1 MRHVVRQPNRMSAHL
16 LCLLLLLLLTS
27 VAGTGQAP
35 GQSARVL
42 FIGNSLTYANDLPG
56 MVATLAKAAG
66 RPIHVESVALPDFGL
81 AEHWHQGDARRAIAR
96 GEWTYVVLQQGPSA
110 LPESRRTLI
119 DYVKRFHNE
128 IKASGAKTGLYMVWP
143 SQQRRGDFSGVS
155 RSYRAAASEV
165 GATLMPVGDAW
176 REAWAADS
184 RLALYGPDGFH
195 PSQMGTYLAALVIYR
210 QLTGTAP
217 PVLPV
222 FGATA
227 DQAALLQQAAER
239 TSRAGR

>member
-1 MRHVVRQPNRMSAHL
+1 MRRGVRQPHRMSAHL

-35 GQSARVL
+35 APPARVL
-42 FIGNSLTYANDLPG
+42 FVGNSLTYANDLPA
-56 MVATLAKAAG
+56 MVATLARTAG
-66 RPIHVESVALPDFGL
+66 KPMHIESVALPDFGL
-81 AEHWHQGDARRAIAR
+81 EEHWQQGDARKAIAR
-96 GEWTYVVLQQGPSA
+96 GGWTFVVLQQGPSA
-110 LPESRRTLI
+110 LPESRRILI
-119 DYVKRFHNE
+119 DYVRRFDKE
-128 IKASGAKTGLYMVWP
+128 IKASGAKTALYMVWP

-155 RSYRAAASEV
+155 QSYQAASSEV

-184 RLALYGPDGFH
+184 KLALYGPDGFH
-195 PSQMGTYLAALVIYR
+195 PSPMGTYLAALVIYR

-222 FGATA
+222 FGTTA

-239 TSRAGR
+239 AIGSRR